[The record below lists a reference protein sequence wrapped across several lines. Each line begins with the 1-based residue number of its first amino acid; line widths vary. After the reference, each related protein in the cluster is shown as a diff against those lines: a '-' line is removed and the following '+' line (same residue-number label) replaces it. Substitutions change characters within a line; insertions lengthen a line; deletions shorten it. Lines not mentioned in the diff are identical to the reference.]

1 MLYGIT
7 FAWIFEFS
15 SRISIFSFVIFT
27 LGQTAAFYSFF
38 PLYKNLNF
46 FVQHDNR
53 GLFPKQIVINKAT
66 KKNYK
71 TDYQS
76 TRETFLK
83 MTKSIKI
90 YICWRRKKISDAPRE
105 NRQYMRNYYCK
116 AKTLFDDLINF
127 DEE

>member
-1 MLYGIT
+1 M
-7 FAWIFEFS
+7 
-15 SRISIFSFVIFT
+15 RISNFFLNFYSRPNSY
-27 LGQTAAFYSFF
+27 FYSFF

-46 FVQHDNR
+46 FVQHNNR
-53 GLFPKQIVINKAT
+53 GLFPKQIVITKAT

-76 TRETFLK
+76 TREAFLK
-83 MTKSIKI
+83 MIKSIKV
-90 YICWRRKKISDAPRE
+90 YICWRSKKISDVARE

-116 AKTLFDDLINF
+116 GKTLFDDLINF